1 MTFNLMTAVT
11 QTTSYIENV
20 LFVILCNTLG
30 KISFSS
36 ANNIINAII
45 IFQIYIYSIVITVVD
60 HISGMKIF

>member
-1 MTFNLMTAVT
+1 MTAVT

-45 IFQIYIYSIVITVVD
+45 IFQIYIYIPL
-60 HISGMKIF
+60 